1 MLKYQYIIEELTKV
15 GTFLNK
21 SVFNSE

>member
-1 MLKYQYIIEELTKV
+1 MKYQYIIEELTKE